1 MLNRKAIFI
10 NTAAQVLV
18 RFITLAFTL
27 VAIKF
32 LTGYIG
38 TAGVG
43 KYNTITTYVNF
54 FVVIADLGLFAVTVR
69 EIAKNPADEKKIV
82 SNVFTV
88 RLWSGL
94 AAAVVAFFLIF
105 FTKYRADSDMLWGT
119 ALAAGFLFF
128 NLLGSVYDMVLQY
141 RLKMQYSALAEFLA
155 KFLSIIA
162 LVAVI
167 YYRGNFLMIAATIA
181 LYGIGIFIFKWLFA
195 RSFLKFGVVYDRKV
209 AGWILSMSWPLGI
222 VFIVNNLY
230 FKLDTLMLFYI
241 KGASPTGIYS
251 VAYQVLAVT
260 AFIGS
265 YFASALKPTLAENI
279 AEGRQKLAGVIQ
291 KSLTVMLFASA
302 PIVIICA
309 VFAKDIILF
318 LSTPAFLSGSTA
330 LVILTFTLPFIY
342 FDTLLSEIMIANDER
357 KLLIKVSVFIL
368 IFNFICNII
377 LIPRYSFIGA
387 AWGTLVSEILLLVVN
402 IYYTRKIIPYSFDF
416 GNVAKIVL
424 ISLLTLIAGLALK
437 LTGLYFLI
445 LIVLVAIIYLTFA
458 GIFKISSVASFK
470 ALMSKD

>member
-10 NTAAQVLV
+10 NTASQVLV
-18 RFITLAFTL
+18 RFVTLAFTL
-27 VAIKF
+27 VAIKI

-54 FVVIADLGLFAVTVR
+54 FIVIADLGLFAVAVR
-69 EIAKNPADEKKIV
+69 EIAKNPTDEKKII

-94 AAAVVAFFLIF
+94 AAAVVAILLIF
-105 FTKYRADSDMLWGT
+105 FSKYRADSDILWGT
-119 ALAAGFLFF
+119 ALACGFLFF

-162 LVAVI
+162 LATVV

-181 LYGIGIFIFKWLFA
+181 IYGIGIFIFKWLFA
-195 RSFLKFGVVYDRKV
+195 RSFIKFGAGYDRKI
-209 AGWILSMSWPLGI
+209 ASWILSMSWPLGI

-265 YFASALKPTLAENI
+265 YFASALKPALAENI
-279 AEGRQKLAGVIQ
+279 AEGRQKLAGVIR
-291 KSLTVMLFASA
+291 KSLTVMLFTSA

-357 KLLIKVSVFIL
+357 KLLIRVSIFIL
-368 IFNFICNII
+368 LFNFICNLI

-387 AWGTLVSEILLLVVN
+387 AWGTLVSEILLLAVN
-402 IYYTRKIIPYSFDF
+402 IYYTRKIVPYTFDF
-416 GNVAKIVL
+416 GTIAKIVL
-424 ISLLTLIAGLALK
+424 ISVLTLTVGLVLK

-445 LIVLVAIIYLTFA
+445 LIAGVIIAYLAFA
-458 GIFKISSVASFK
+458 ALFKISNITSLK
-470 ALMSKD
+470 ALLSKE